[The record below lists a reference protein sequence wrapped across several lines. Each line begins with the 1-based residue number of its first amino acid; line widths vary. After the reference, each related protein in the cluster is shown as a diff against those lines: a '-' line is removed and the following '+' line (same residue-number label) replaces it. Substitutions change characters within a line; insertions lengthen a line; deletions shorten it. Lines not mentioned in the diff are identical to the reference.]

1 MEFYRRS
8 LQKKEMEDER
18 GEFHNFEPFQLYEP
32 VNLFT
37 YFKKLI
43 MDQKLKITRKVK
55 IKNTIDELGKL
66 TKEELIEKVMKLDAY
81 NSHLK
86 NTIDKK
92 FSDRQDIKEVNDV
105 ERKRDFD
112 FSKHHKR
119 HILIK
124 FCYLGWDYAGYVVQD
139 GGLETV
145 EMHLF
150 RALKKVCL
158 IESRETSNYNRCGR
172 TDRGVSA
179 FSQVISIDVRSRFAP
194 KDQLTEE
201 SINGEIN
208 YCNLL
213 NKVLPKE
220 IRAIAWMPLIT
231 PNFSARFDCVDRT
244 YRYFF
249 PRGDL
254 NIELMQ
260 EACKDLVGVHDFR
273 NFCKMDIQHG
283 VTNYMRRLHSVEIKL
298 QTKNEQDDYD
308 MFCLEINGT
317 AFLWHMIRCI
327 VGILFLI
334 GEKKESTNI
343 IKELLDV
350 VKNPKKPQYSL
361 ASEIPLNLFF
371 CNFRE
376 DVMGEDD
383 LPRNTD
389 MANKWIHDE
398 EALRLAIIDLQEH
411 WCRENV
417 KSTMIQDMLK
427 CLHEEYS
434 EKFHDCPRISQQ
446 AVSLNKD
453 NKKQRYVKL
462 ENRQKASSLEER
474 IETLNKKR
482 KLNNEEEI
490 DENLNNEDGDE

>member
-1 MEFYRRS
+1 
-8 LQKKEMEDER
+8 
-18 GEFHNFEPFQLYEP
+18 
-32 VNLFT
+32 
-37 YFKKLI
+37 
-43 MDQKLKITRKVK
+43 
-55 IKNTIDELGKL
+55 
-66 TKEELIEKVMKLDAY
+66 
-81 NSHLK
+81 LK
-86 NTIDKK
+86 NVIDKK
-92 FSDRQDIKEVNDV
+92 FSDKSEDTQLSEDV

-112 FSKHHKR
+112 FSKHHRR
-119 HILIK
+119 HILLK

-145 EMHLF
+145 ELHLF

-179 FSQVISIDVRSRFAP
+179 FSQVISIDVRSRFP
-194 KDQLTEE
+194 HKDQLTED

-213 NKVLPKE
+213 NKVLPKD

-231 PNFSARFDCVDRT
+231 PTFSARFDCVDRT

-260 EACKDLVGVHDFR
+260 EASKNLLGVHDFR
-273 NFCKMDIQHG
+273 NLCKMDVQHG
-283 VTNYMRRLHSVEIKL
+283 VTNYIRRLNSVEIKL
-298 QTKNEQDDYD
+298 LTKSETDDYD

-334 GEKKESTNI
+334 GEGKESIDI
-343 IKELLDV
+343 IKDLLDIE
-350 VKNPKKPQYSL
+350 KNPKKPQYTL

-376 DVMGEDD
+376 DVLCEDD
-383 LPRNTD
+383 LPRITD

-398 EALRLAIIDLQEH
+398 EALRLVIVSLQEH
-411 WCRENV
+411 WCRESV

-427 CLHEEYS
+427 VLHDEYA
-434 EKFHDCPRISQQ
+434 EKFYDCPRIKKQ
-446 AVSLNKD
+446 ATSLNLD
-453 NKKQRYVKL
+453 NKKFRYIKL
-462 ENRQKASSLEER
+462 EHRQKAPSLDER
-474 IETLNKKR
+474 MDFIIKKR
-482 KLNNEEEI
+482 KLNSNEEVQ
-490 DENLNNEDGDE
+490 ENFNEENGDE